1 MSSNLLSKA
10 TLTQDRAGNGANVK
24 WNDNTVSTPDES
36 DQEVDQQQADSIA
49 SMFPRRSGK
58 VFYKTLL
65 YNITVEDCG
74 ARFECNYYEAY
85 CQCHPTCLL
94 YNDCCYDY
102 LLDIVTGTGTDIE
115 MNMTAVL
122 TSKVLQ
128 FEAKV
133 PQQEAKTEKFIF
145 EHSDCIQAENRSGA
159 YWMINKCPGGFED
172 SLTSQKCENGQY
184 YGLDSLPVEWTD
196 SNERIWLFRNIFC
209 AFCHGRRLG
218 EDTLV
223 MWKPFVKCFNKDDK
237 TIILAGIINLYDIP
251 PSCRVSLKPPKKI
264 SDVYQRKCDYKAQHN
279 VTCESSAFQRLCDS
293 YMYYVK
299 TDTKFFRNPHCAMC
313 ESELTDYHAPCSTY
327 GKIEGDSL
335 AVDLKFMFDFDPEE
349 GFAIK
354 ATCHAHMDCLS
365 FEIFDCLSSQCRPL
379 ICESGQMPY
388 FGKCIDSNGTAVDDV
403 WYDALIPYD
412 DNNNSENL
420 LFLQMEVKS
429 SELYPIVTFTDWLQN
444 MTSIKR
450 VVDIDVEQHRKKPDD
465 DDEIKDEEGSRF
477 HVEAPTRDN
486 VEANVDMPSEETETD
501 IDEKSNME
509 EQRRDFADDNTEQ
522 NRTSFDNV
530 VNNGN
535 VGRQGGISER
545 GPRGPTAS
553 LESDDMTRMT
563 DSQSANGNKE
573 NIPNDAAVAETD
585 NDNGVIVQTISA
597 NENMDDDIRDDVVN
611 KNSTINDNK
620 WGEMPSDD
628 KGGVHFQ
635 YLFHAKVISK
645 TTSILSAKEL
655 IDKFDNFQ
663 MMSDADFK
671 ITAKSFSDLEHLI
684 CDMGN
689 LTVVFNASYDS
700 NMTTV
705 TLPNFGNLSI
715 NDVQWAM
722 SDAYLAERMFDMAI
736 VCLSKHRIPDMNC
749 SMTYYRNDEVYFK
762 NDTMYVR
769 NALVTYEKADFII
782 VGQRIFVCVDKLIK
796 SSYVRFFEYSQLQKY
811 LSIITSAFSLF
822 CLLVI
827 CLMHIIFPKMRNNHG
842 LNIFALSL
850 TMLLVQALLLVQELP
865 GGAPCLIYAVV
876 LHFLVLL
883 MFVWMNIIGYDM
895 TITFYNKT
903 VTGHI
908 TNYRR
913 FVKYCI
919 VSAIVALIIIV
930 TGLLLDENNSKYGPR
945 YGEGDI
951 CWLTS
956 SDAIILFFI
965 APMSASI
972 FVNIIMFAIIL
983 HSIQSAKI
991 KATVRTNSQNRTY
1004 TLVYFKLSL
1013 ILGFTWIVGVIAAFV
1028 SVGWLWYIHIA
1039 LNGLQGLSLFLCS
1052 IVNARTVRLLRE
1064 KTQIISFSD
1073 TRSSKLTNSN

>member
-10 TLTQDRAGNGANVK
+10 TLTPDRAGNGANVK
-24 WNDNTVSTPDES
+24 WNGNTVSTPDES

-49 SMFPRRSGK
+49 TMFPRRSGK

-122 TSKVLQ
+122 TNKVLQ

-133 PQQEAKTEKFIF
+133 SQQEAETEKFIF

-159 YWMINKCPGGFED
+159 YWVVNKCPSGFED
-172 SLTSQKCENGQY
+172 SMTSQKCENGQY

-196 SNERIWLFRNIFC
+196 SNERIWLFRNVFC
-209 AFCHGRRLG
+209 AMCHGLRLG

-223 MWKPFVKCFNKDDK
+223 MWKPVVECFNKDDK
-237 TIILAGIINLYDIP
+237 TIVLAGLINLYDIP
-251 PSCRVSLKPPKKI
+251 PSCRVNLKPPKKI
-264 SDVYQRKCDYKAQHN
+264 SDVYQRKCDYRAQQT
-279 VTCESSAFQRLCDS
+279 VTCESSDFQSLCDS

-299 TDTKFFRNPHCAMC
+299 SEFKFFRNPHCAMC
-313 ESELTDYHAPCSTY
+313 ESELSDFHAPCTTY
-327 GKIEGDSL
+327 GKIEGAGF
-335 AVDLKFMFDFDPEE
+335 AVDLKLMFDFDPDE

-354 ATCHAHMDCLS
+354 ATCHANMDCLS
-365 FEIFDCLSSQCRPL
+365 FEIFDCFSSQCRPL
-379 ICESGQMPY
+379 ICESGKMPY
-388 FGKCIDSNGTAVDDV
+388 FGKCIESNATTSDNV
-403 WYDALIPYD
+403 WYDVRIPYD
-412 DNNNSENL
+412 INNNSENL
-420 LFLQMEVKS
+420 LFIQMEVKS
-429 SELYPIVTFTDWLQN
+429 SEVYAVETITDWLQN
-444 MTSIKR
+444 MTSIKK
-450 VVDIDVEQHRKKPDD
+450 VFDIVVEQHRIEPDD
-465 DDEIKDEEGSRF
+465 DDEIKDEEGSGF
-477 HVEAPTRDN
+477 HVKEPTRDN
-486 VEANVDMPSEETETD
+486 DEAGVDIPTEETETN
-501 IDEKSNME
+501 IDETSNRE
-509 EQRRDFADDNTEQ
+509 EQRGAFEGDNTEQ
-522 NRTSFDNV
+522 NITGFENE

-535 VGRQGGISER
+535 LGTEGGISER
-545 GPRGPTAS
+545 GPRGPSAFF
-553 LESDDMTRMT
+553 ESDDMNKKT
-563 DSQSANGNKE
+563 DSQSANDNEE
-573 NIPNDAAVAETD
+573 NIPNGDAVIETD

-597 NENMDDDIRDDVVN
+597 NENMDDDISDDVVN
-611 KNSTINDNK
+611 KNNTINDNK
-620 WGEMPSDD
+620 WGKMSPDD

-635 YLFHAKVISK
+635 YLFNAKVISK
-645 TTSILSAKEL
+645 TTSTRSAKEL
-655 IDKFDNFQ
+655 IGNFDSFQ

-671 ITAKSFSDLEHLI
+671 LTAKSFSDLEHLS
-684 CDMGN
+684 CAMGN
-689 LTVVFNASYDS
+689 LTVVFNASYDR

-705 TLPNFGNLSI
+705 TLPTFGNVSL
-715 NDVQWAM
+715 NDVQWTM
-722 SDAYLAERMFDMAI
+722 SDEYSAKQMFEMAI
-736 VCLSKHRIPDMNC
+736 VCLSKNSIPDMNC
-749 SMTYYRNDEVYFK
+749 NMTFYQNEEVYFE
-762 NDTMYVR
+762 NGTMYVR
-769 NALVTYEKADFII
+769 NVTVTFDKADYI
-782 VGQRIFVCVDKLIK
+782 VVGYRIFVCVDKLIK
-796 SSYVRFFEYSQLQKY
+796 SSYIRFFEYSQLQKY

-827 CLMHIIFPKMRNNHG
+827 CLMHIILPKMRNNHG

-876 LHFLVLL
+876 LHFLVLQ

-895 TITFYNKT
+895 TITFYNKR
-903 VTGHI
+903 VTGHNA
-908 TNYRR
+908 NYGR

-919 VSAIVALIIIV
+919 LAMFVALLFIGA
-930 TGLLLDENNSKYGPR
+930 GLLLDENNSKYGPR

-956 SDAIILFFI
+956 SDAIIIFFI
-965 APMSASI
+965 APISASF

-1052 IVNARTVRLLRE
+1052 IVNARTVRILRE
-1064 KTQIISFSD
+1064 KTQTISFSD
-1073 TRSSKLTNSN
+1073 TRSSKLSNTN